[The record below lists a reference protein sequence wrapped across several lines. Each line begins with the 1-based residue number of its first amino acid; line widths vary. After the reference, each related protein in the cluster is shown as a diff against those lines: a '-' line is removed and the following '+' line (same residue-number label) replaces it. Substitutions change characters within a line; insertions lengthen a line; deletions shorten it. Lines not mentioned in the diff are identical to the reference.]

1 MKKLIFLP
9 FLFATFLLSAC
20 SSNAL
25 HDSYDSYRHQTA
37 AQLYHASKK
46 DLLHGHPNQAV
57 QTLQALNTLYPFGAY
72 AEPGLVNLIYAYYKN
87 DDIAESLAVTDRYLR
102 LYPSGKYA
110 GYVYY
115 MKGVLAFQ
123 QGFTWLQR
131 KTNVDPATRDLTHFK
146 HAYLALSQL
155 VIMMPKSA
163 YASDAVIRM
172 TYIRNLFA
180 QRDARIAEFYYKR
193 RAYVAAINRANSVI
207 VHYDGSP
214 WVIPALA
221 VMVKSYRHLGLTSLA
236 NNTLKI
242 FEASYPSSPVLKKL
256 KR

>member
-1 MKKLIFLP
+1 MRRLIFLP
-9 FLFATFLLSAC
+9 FLLTTFLLSAC
-20 SSNAL
+20 SSGAL
-25 HDSYDSYRHQTA
+25 HDSYDAYRHQTA

-57 QTLQALNTLYPFGAY
+57 KTLQALNTLYPFGAY
-72 AEPGLVNLIYAYYKN
+72 AEPGLINLIYAYYKD
-87 DDIAESLAVTDRYLR
+87 DDIAEAVAVSDRYLH
-102 LYPSGKYA
+102 LYPSGKYT
-110 GYVYY
+110 GYAYY

-131 KTNVDPATRDLTHFK
+131 KANVDPATRDLQHFK
-146 HAYLALSQL
+146 QAYLSLSQL
-155 VIMMPKSA
+155 VVSMPKSP

-180 QRDARIAEFYYKR
+180 QRQARIAEFYYKR
-193 RAYVAAINRANSVI
+193 KAYVAAINRANSVI

-221 VMVKSYRHLGLTSLA
+221 VMVKSYRHLGLTSLE
-236 NNTLKI
+236 NNTLTI
-242 FEASYPSSPVLKKL
+242 FKASYPDSPVLKKL
-256 KR
+256 K